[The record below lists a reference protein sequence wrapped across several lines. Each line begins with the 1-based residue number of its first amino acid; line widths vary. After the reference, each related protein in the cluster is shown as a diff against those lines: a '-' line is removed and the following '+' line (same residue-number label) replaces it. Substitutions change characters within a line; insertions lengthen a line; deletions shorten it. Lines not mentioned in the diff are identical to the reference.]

1 MTNALDRLKQI
12 ASKEPSGWLEDA
24 KQRKENK
31 GWTKRSMQIAVR
43 ILREIRAQKPV
54 NGMTQKTLADAM
66 GVSPQYINK
75 IVKGQENLTLE
86 TIAKIEQILGIVLIE
101 VPIPNRVNFPIEMAG
116 NQERVDRNK
125 AIPMGGKVIELNC
138 DYTQPTGTNG

>member
-1 MTNALDRLKQI
+1 MTNALHRINQI
-12 ASKEPSGWLEDA
+12 ASPQQSGWLEDA

-75 IVKGQENLTLE
+75 IVKGQENLTLG

-101 VPIPNRVNFPIEMAG
+101 VAVPRSSTVKNDG
-116 NQERVDRNK
+116 VDRNK
-125 AIPMGGKVIELNC
+125 AVPMGGIVIEFKNN
-138 DYTQPTGTNG
+138 YSQPTGTNG